1 MSATP
6 DLSVCSSLVVIPGK
20 RHPRGRS
27 GTNDSWRRERTEA
40 QRTGGPGRWGGL
52 RTLPDKLQLKASAR
66 WEGAGLLLGT
76 GSAHKASAQDRPSQ
90 QAEKLTAAGRDRDV
104 AGPRPAVRVP
114 RQDAKRPRQ
123 RQTDLRHQDRAAA
136 TQEAGTPLVTRRR
149 DANGNI
155 FKTVKHLR

>member
-1 MSATP
+1 M
-6 DLSVCSSLVVIPGK
+6 DLWTRLQKTYERDTGLERVQQPRGYSWKTG
-20 RHPRGRS
+20 HPRGRC

-66 WEGAGLLLGT
+66 WEGAGLLPGQ

-90 QAEKLTAAGRDRDV
+90 QAEKLTAARRDRDV

-123 RQTDLRHQDRAAA
+123 RDRL
-136 TQEAGTPLVTRRR
+136 TCVTRTGRR
-149 DANGNI
+149 PRRKLGP
-155 FKTVKHLR
+155 HW